1 MLLVL
6 FGRSGNRAGGKKH
19 KSSFTFIDFVN
30 QETKR
35 PLEDEKN
42 SEKDKPALKI
52 DEEGVFSTKS
62 TGENMLHNKK
72 DGIYIH
78 CHPNGI
84 TGGIPENHQLK
95 DMVCDSQD
103 SVNRFKGQESQKAH
117 SKGT

>member
-1 MLLVL
+1 M
-6 FGRSGNRAGGKKH
+6 
-19 KSSFTFIDFVN
+19 N

-42 SEKDKPALKI
+42 SKKDKPTLKV
-52 DEEGVFSTKS
+52 EEK
-62 TGENMLHNKK
+62 GENMLDSKK

-78 CHPNGI
+78 C
-84 TGGIPENHQLK
+84 QLN

-103 SVNRFKGQESQKAH
+103 RVNRFKRQESQKAH

>member
-1 MLLVL
+1 M
-6 FGRSGNRAGGKKH
+6 
-19 KSSFTFIDFVN
+19 N

-42 SEKDKPALKI
+42 SKKGKPTLKI
-52 DEEGVFSTKS
+52 EEK
-62 TGENMLHNKK
+62 GENMLDSKK
-72 DGIYIH
+72 DGIYIQ

-84 TGGIPENHQLK
+84 TGGIPENHQLN
-95 DMVCDSQD
+95 DVVCDSQD